1 MHGFCS
7 TLNIQLL
14 PGCVPAA
21 GPGVRSVAARADG
34 PELALGDLGQQ
45 EHAHDAAD
53 EGEARRD
60 AERRDVALPEQRVPR
75 AGAQRDDHLRD
86 DDGDVEDAGA
96 QPLPAAPG
104 GRQLRRHR
112 ERDAVQDLHIYISV
126 HRSIKRRSDVQQL
139 CPQSSDDRRVAR
151 RLRRE
156 GRPGRRRGRGRRP

>member
-1 MHGFCS
+1 MVS
-7 TLNIQLL
+7 VQRTLNIQLL

-21 GPGVRSVAARADG
+21 GGPGVRSVAARADG

-53 EGEARRD
+53 EGEGRRD

-126 HRSIKRRSDVQQL
+126 HRSIKRRSDQHTARLHASSSLCLSTVQ
-139 CPQSSDDRRVAR
+139 
-151 RLRRE
+151 
-156 GRPGRRRGRGRRP
+156 